1 MSDEIPPT
9 VFTLRSNISLPLDEV
24 YEFFESVELPP
35 EIEDIQI
42 ERRNNRLLI
51 SSVASDKSLSKY
63 TPTAQLKAKVF
74 EKRVYEEPPEDHNP
88 YASTAPGE
96 EEEEP
101 IPSELVEYARFAGRG
116 DEVLRNTAVQYPM
129 FTVLSELA
137 EEAEEGELTAISAVD
152 GELEATRVVDGDARP
167 ATVEVVEE
175 TTEQE
180 DAPSGVDWREN
191 EYIK

>member
-1 MSDEIPPT
+1 MSDDTPHT
-9 VFTLRSNISLPLDEV
+9 VFTLRSNISLPLEDV
-24 YEFFESVELPP
+24 YDFFEEVELPP

-51 SSVASDKSLSKY
+51 SSVPTDKSISKY

-74 EKRVYEEPPEDHNP
+74 EKRVYEEPPDQQP
-88 YASTAPGE
+88 YGSRAPG

-116 DEVLRNTAVQYPM
+116 DEVLRNTAIQYPM
-129 FTVLSELA
+129 FTVLRELSL
-137 EEAEEGELTAISAVD
+137 EAEEGDLTAITAVD
-152 GELEATRVVDGDARP
+152 DELEATRVVDGDERQ
-167 ATVEVVEE
+167 ATIEVVEE
-175 TTEQE
+175 QTEQVE
-180 DAPSGVDWREN
+180 ASPGVDWREN

>member
-9 VFTLRSNISLPLDEV
+9 VYSLRSNVSLPLDDV
-24 YEFFESVELPP
+24 YDFFDSVELPP
-35 EIEDIQI
+35 EIAEIQI

-51 SSVASDKSLSKY
+51 SSIATDESISKY

-74 EKRVYEEPPEDHNP
+74 EKRVYEEPPEDHKP
-88 YASTAPGE
+88 YNRAPD

-101 IPSELVEYARFAGRG
+101 IPSELIEYARFAGRG
-116 DEVLRNTAVQYPM
+116 DEVLRNSAIQYPM
-129 FTVLSELA
+129 FTVLYELA
-137 EEAEEGELTAISAVD
+137 LEAEEGELTAITAVE
-152 GELEATRVVDGDARP
+152 GELEATRVVDGDERP

-175 TTEQE
+175 QTESDE
-180 DAPSGVDWREN
+180 AASGVDWREN

>member
-9 VFTLRSNISLPLDEV
+9 VFTLRSNISLPLEDV
-24 YEFFESVELPP
+24 YDFFETVDLPP

-74 EKRVYEEPPEDHNP
+74 EKRVYEEPPEDHKP
-88 YASTAPGE
+88 YASRAPD

-116 DEVLRNTAVQYPM
+116 DEVLRNTAIQYPM

-137 EEAEEGELTAISAVD
+137 LEAEEGELTAISAVD
-152 GELEATRVVDGDARP
+152 GELEATRVVDGDDRP

-175 TTEQE
+175 QTEAD

>member
-9 VFTLRSNISLPLDEV
+9 VFTLRSNISLPLDDV
-24 YEFFESVELPP
+24 YEFFESVDLPP
-35 EIEDIQI
+35 EIEDIEI

-51 SSVASDKSLSKY
+51 SSVATDKSISKY

-74 EKRVYEEPPEDHNP
+74 EKRVYEEPPEDHKP
-88 YASTAPGE
+88 YANRAPD

-129 FTVLSELA
+129 FSVLCDLA
-137 EEAEEGELTAISAVD
+137 LEAEEGELTAISAVD
-152 GELEATRVVDGDARP
+152 GELEATRIVDGEDRP

-175 TTEQE
+175 QTEQDE
-180 DAPSGVDWREN
+180 ATSGVDWREN
-191 EYIK
+191 EFIK

>member
-1 MSDEIPPT
+1 MSDETSPT
-9 VFTLRSNISLPLDEV
+9 VYSLRSNVSLPLDDV
-24 YEFFESVELPP
+24 YDFFDDIDLPP
-35 EIEDIQI
+35 EIADIQI

-51 SSVASDKSLSKY
+51 SSVASDESLSKY

-74 EKRVYEEPPEDHNP
+74 EKRVYEEPPEDHKP
-88 YASTAPGE
+88 YATTAPD

-116 DEVLRNTAVQYPM
+116 DEVLRNTAIQYPM
-129 FTVLSELA
+129 FTVLYDLA
-137 EEAEEGELTAISAVD
+137 LEAEEGELTAITAVD
-152 GELEATRVVDGDARP
+152 GELEAIRVVDGDDRP

-175 TTEQE
+175 QTEADE
-180 DAPSGVDWREN
+180 AAGGVDWREN

>member
-9 VFTLRSNISLPLDEV
+9 VFTLRSNISLPLEDV
-24 YEFFESVELPP
+24 YDFFESVDLPP

-74 EKRVYEEPPEDHNP
+74 EKRVYEEPPEDHKP
-88 YASTAPGE
+88 YASRAPD

-116 DEVLRNTAVQYPM
+116 DEVLRNTAIQYPM

-137 EEAEEGELTAISAVD
+137 LEAEEGELTAISAVD
-152 GELEATRVVDGDARP
+152 GELEATRVVDGDDRP

-175 TTEQE
+175 QTEAD

>member
-1 MSDEIPPT
+1 MPPT
-9 VFTLRSNISLPLDEV
+9 VFTLRSNISLPLEDV
-24 YEFFESVELPP
+24 YDFFETVDLPP

-74 EKRVYEEPPEDHNP
+74 EKRVYEEPPEDHKP
-88 YASTAPGE
+88 YASRAPD

-116 DEVLRNTAVQYPM
+116 DEVLRNTAIQYPM

-137 EEAEEGELTAISAVD
+137 LEAEEGELTAISAVD
-152 GELEATRVVDGDARP
+152 GELEATRVVDGDDRP

-175 TTEQE
+175 QTEAD

>member
-9 VFTLRSNISLPLDEV
+9 VYTLRSNISLPLDEV
-24 YEFFESVELPP
+24 YDFFDEVDLPP

-74 EKRVYEEPPEDHNP
+74 EKRVYEEPPEDHQP
-88 YASTAPGE
+88 YASRGPD

-101 IPSELVEYARFAGRG
+101 IPSELIEYARFAGRG
-116 DEVLRNTAVQYPM
+116 DEVLRNSAIQYPM
-129 FTVLSELA
+129 FTVLKELA
-137 EEAEEGELTAISAVD
+137 EQAEEGELTAISAVD
-152 GELEATRVVDGDARP
+152 GELEATRVVDGDDRP

-175 TTEQE
+175 QTESE
-180 DAPSGVDWREN
+180 EGSTGVDWREN

>member
-1 MSDEIPPT
+1 MSDETSPT
-9 VFTLRSNISLPLDEV
+9 VYSLRSNVSLPLDDV
-24 YEFFESVELPP
+24 YDFFDDIDLPP
-35 EIEDIQI
+35 EIADIQI

-51 SSVASDKSLSKY
+51 SSVASDESLSKY

-74 EKRVYEEPPEDHNP
+74 EKRVYEEPPEDHKP
-88 YASTAPGE
+88 YASRAPD

-116 DEVLRNTAVQYPM
+116 DEVLRNTAIQYPM
-129 FTVLSELA
+129 FTVLYDLA
-137 EEAEEGELTAISAVD
+137 LEAEEGELTAIAAVD
-152 GELEATRVVDGDARP
+152 GELEAVRVVDGDDRP

-175 TTEQE
+175 QTEADE
-180 DAPSGVDWREN
+180 AAGGVDWREN

>member
-9 VFTLRSNISLPLDEV
+9 VYTLRSNISLPLDEV
-24 YEFFESVELPP
+24 YDFFDEVDLPP

-51 SSVASDKSLSKY
+51 SSIASDKSLSKY

-74 EKRVYEEPPEDHNP
+74 EKRVYEEPPEDHQP
-88 YASTAPGE
+88 YASRGPD

-101 IPSELVEYARFAGRG
+101 IPSELIEYARFAGRG
-116 DEVLRNTAVQYPM
+116 DEVLRNTAIQYPM
-129 FTVLSELA
+129 FTVLKELA
-137 EEAEEGELTAISAVD
+137 GEAEEGELTAISAVD
-152 GELEATRVVDGDARP
+152 DELEATRVVYGDYRP

-175 TTEQE
+175 QTESE
-180 DAPSGVDWREN
+180 EASSGVDWREN

>member
-9 VFTLRSNISLPLDEV
+9 VFTLRSNITLPLEDV
-24 YEFFESVELPP
+24 HEFFESVDLPP

-51 SSVASDKSLSKY
+51 SSVASDESLSKY
-63 TPTAQLKAKVF
+63 TPTAELKAKVY
-74 EKRVYEEPPEDHNP
+74 EKRVYEEPPEDRQP
-88 YASTAPGE
+88 YANRAPD

-116 DEVLRNTAVQYPM
+116 DEVLRNTALQLGM
-129 FTVLSELA
+129 FTVLAELA
-137 EEAEEGELTAISAVD
+137 LQAEEGKLTAITAVE
-152 GELEATRVVDGDARP
+152 GELEATRIVEGDDRP

-175 TTEQE
+175 KTESDEAQN
-180 DAPSGVDWREN
+180 GVDWREN